1 MDPMTIAA
9 LVSAGSSAYGAI
21 KGSKKGKSKG
31 GGISDIKIP
40 DFYTDPNY
48 TESQDLLST
57 TGSNLLAG
65 KPGDYYKSIG
75 ETGGGAFENMMKLI
89 GRDTSKAVSENLVRR
104 NVARGGLGASLV
116 AKSMSDVGTKL
127 RWEDYSRAQK
137 GKQFLLGK
145 GLDTTEG
152 VRSSALNFGSQKNLY
167 NLNATKMA
175 MGKAEAEEA
184 ASAREGSMWSSIL
197 SSGIGSLANIYGM
210 KQLGGIIKGSAAG
223 SSGTVKSPI
232 DYSSLNKTFNIS
244 KKSTVPKGPIGY

>member
-1 MDPMTIAA
+1 MTIAA

-21 KGSKKGKSKG
+21 KGSKGSKSKS
-31 GGISDIKIP
+31 GGIGDIQLP

-57 TGSNLLAG
+57 TGKNLLAG
-65 KPGDYYKSIG
+65 KPGEYYKSIG
-75 ETGGGAFENMMKLI
+75 ETGGGAFENMMSLI

-104 NVARGGLGASLV
+104 NVARGGIGASLI
-116 AKSMSDVGTKL
+116 AKSMADVGTKL

-167 NLNATKMA
+167 NLNAANFGLRKS
-175 MGKAEAEEA
+175 GVEEA

-197 SSGIGSLANIYGM
+197 SSGIGTLGNIYGM
-210 KQLGGIIKGSAAG
+210 QQYGNIMKGSATG

-232 DYSSLNKTFNIS
+232 DYSSLNKTI
-244 KKSTVPKGPIGY
+244 KTPKMTLPKGY